1 MYFSQEAYSCRL
13 EWGRRGVAEAAA
25 RGDILV
31 IIDVL
36 SFSSATVTAVA
47 RGGRIYPCPLEADTA
62 ELARRVQGV
71 AAVWRRKVPQDG
83 RFSLS
88 PATML
93 SLEPG
98 MCVVLASPNGATC
111 SHYGRSVSHLLVG
124 SLLNAQAVAD
134 AVASLLAENE
144 QRAVSVIACGERWH
158 EPSEDGTLRFA
169 LEDYLGAG
177 AILSSLDTFSQS
189 PEAQVCVG
197 AFRQAREQLPE
208 LLQGSSSGQE
218 LIQAGFPQDVEH
230 AARLD
235 LYSCVPVMREG
246 FLEQL

>member
-1 MYFSQEAYSCRL
+1 M
-13 EWGRRGVAEAAA
+13 
-25 RGDILV
+25 
-31 IIDVL
+31 
-36 SFSSATVTAVA
+36 
-47 RGGRIYPCPLEADTA
+47 
-62 ELARRVQGV
+62 
-71 AAVWRRKVPQDG
+71 
-83 RFSLS
+83 
-88 PATML
+88 
-93 SLEPG
+93 
-98 MCVVLASPNGATC
+98 LASPNGATC

-134 AVASLLAENE
+134 AVASLLAVEE

-189 PEAQVCVG
+189 PEARVCVG

-208 LLQGSSSGQE
+208 LLQGSYSGQE

-235 LYSCVPVMREG
+235 LYRCVPVMREG